1 MSFWAVVGLATY
13 NMVLLLASLTAVVQ
27 IWPESQNLSGE
38 NSSVRILW
46 AKPALQAERHL
57 LLIVLFA
64 GLAGAS
70 LSSVWGLAYELQQ
83 QKLANNEFLGY
94 LIIFFGLFRGGLI
107 SGPNASKEINVYGMA
122 GVAGL
127 VGLSSIDIVYKL
139 VGFLLK

>member
-1 MSFWAVVGLATY
+1 
-13 NMVLLLASLTAVVQ
+13 
-27 IWPESQNLSGE
+27 
-38 NSSVRILW
+38 
-46 AKPALQAERHL
+46 LQAERHL

-94 LIIFFGLFRGGLI
+94 LIRPWIGTTVTLIFFGLFRGGLI